1 MKDYELSGP
10 SQEAQLRQPGGR
22 QNGSDCV
29 GPTSVSKG
37 HIRLAGADSGK
48 KNNSPPAGLP
58 AKVSARQVAVEAVQ
72 GAAVRDES
80 VSCISGNL
88 AAEAGDFDQ
97 SEKPKSSKKRRRR
110 RKGAAQQ
117 VVGLPPAPSA
127 AAPVLL
133 WFRRDLRLR
142 DNPALM
148 AAVEAGAPVVPVFI
162 WSPEEEEGPGVT
174 VALGGACKSGSRSL
188 KLLMGTA
195 AGDSTHNFLRSQ
207 VNSGSIKLCLGCVR
221 LWSATAAISSSSS
234 RRPQVGVDLL

>member
-1 MKDYELSGP
+1 MKDYKLSGP
-10 SQEAQLRQPGGR
+10 SQEAQLRQ
-22 QNGSDCV
+22 NGSNCV

-37 HIRLAGADSGK
+37 QIRLAGADCEK
-48 KNNSPPAGLP
+48 KTNSPPAGLP
-58 AKVSARQVAVEAVQ
+58 AKVSAPQVAVEAVQ
-72 GAAVRDES
+72 GAAMRDES
-80 VSCISGNL
+80 VSSGNL

-221 LWSATAAISSSSS
+221 LWSATAAILSSSSRR
-234 RRPQVGVDLL
+234 RRPQVGVDLLCRR

>member
-22 QNGSDCV
+22 QNGSDCA
-29 GPTSVSKG
+29 GPTSLSKG
-37 HIRLAGADSGK
+37 QVRSAGADSGK
-48 KNNSPPAGLP
+48 KTKSPPAGLP
-58 AKVSARQVAVEAVQ
+58 AKVSAPQVAVEALQ

-80 VSCISGNL
+80 VSSGNL

-97 SEKPKSSKKRRRR
+97 SDKPKSSKKRRRR

-195 AGDSTHNFLRSQ
+195 AGDSTHNFL
-207 VNSGSIKLCLGCVR
+207 
-221 LWSATAAISSSSS
+221 
-234 RRPQVGVDLL
+234 